1 MSSVILMSLVLS
13 MSYSV
18 SVHWLFTFSPPIE
31 QACSQKADVFIVAFA
46 NLCNLVVR

>member
-13 MSYSV
+13 VNYSM
-18 SVHWLFTFSPPIE
+18 SVHWLFIFSSPNE
-31 QACSQKADVFIVAFA
+31 QTCSQKVDVFVVAFA